1 MEWWLTLAL
10 FVGGLFVLLLA
21 RVPVAFALFGLTA
34 VAATYYYGFAP
45 AGRIMIL
52 SAFSSL
58 TSFTLA
64 PIALFIL
71 MGDIVF
77 RSGVASRSLTGI
89 RNVFPRRVPA
99 RTGLLTTVAGALF
112 GMMSG
117 STIANTALLGKT
129 FLPDMVKQGYRPQLA
144 MGTVMAGGGLAMIIP
159 PSTLAIV
166 WAATAGVPVGPLLV
180 AGILPGLVMMV
191 GYAVITLVWG
201 GPLKAAGREA
211 TADADVDGEPLSSL
225 PTRLLIGLREAVPL
239 AVVVF
244 LVLGLIFL
252 GVATPTESAA
262 LGVVGSIALAIVYRK
277 FSWQMM
283 RESALESAK
292 MAAMIYFIMASSS
305 AYSQVMSFSGAT
317 NGFIEFMTSLPVAPA
332 VLLLLIQIV
341 LLILGAFLE
350 QVSIMLITLPLLMP
364 VVQAMGWDPIW
375 FGIIMLINLRI
386 ALVTPP
392 FGMELFV
399 MKGVA
404 GDAVQ
409 MRQVYG
415 GVFPFV
421 ASDVV
426 VMFLIALIPGI
437 ALLLPGLMS

>member
-34 VAATYYYGFAP
+34 VAATYFYGFAP
-45 AGRIMIL
+45 AGRMMML
-52 SAFSSL
+52 SAFSTL

-64 PIALFIL
+64 PIALFVL

-77 RSGVASRSLTGI
+77 RSGVASRSLAGI
-89 RNVFPRRVPA
+89 RDLFPRRIPA
-99 RTGLLTTVAGALF
+99 RTGLLTTVTGALF

-129 FLPDMVKQGYRPQLA
+129 FLPDMLKEGYKPQLA
-144 MGTVMAGGGLAMIIP
+144 MGVVMAGGGLAMIIP

-166 WAATAGVPVGPLLV
+166 WAATAGVPVGPLLL
-180 AGILPGLVMMV
+180 AGIIPGLLMMT
-191 GYAVITLVWG
+191 GYVLVTLVWG
-201 GPLKAAGREA
+201 GTLKAAGPGSA
-211 TADADVDGEPLSSL
+211 SQLSGERPSM
-225 PTRLLIGLREAVPL
+225 TQRIVIGLREALPL
-239 AVVVF
+239 AVIVF

-262 LGVVGSIALAIVYRK
+262 LGVIGAYGLALAYRK
-277 FSWQMM
+277 LSWSMVK
-283 RESALESAK
+283 ESAIESVK
-292 MAAMIYFIMASSS
+292 VAAMLYFIMASSS

-317 NGFIEFMTSLPVAPA
+317 SGFIEFMTGLPVHPA
-332 VLLLLIQIV
+332 VLLILIQVV

-364 VVQAMGWDPIW
+364 VVSAMGWDPIW

-404 GDAVQ
+404 GDGVP

-415 GVFPFV
+415 GVAPFV
-421 ASDVV
+421 LSDVV
-426 VMFLIALIPGI
+426 SMVIIALVPGI
-437 ALLLPGLMS
+437 ALLLPSLMAG

>member
-10 FVGGLFVLLLA
+10 FVGGLFLLLLA

-34 VAATYYYGFAP
+34 VAATFFYGFAP
-45 AGRIMIL
+45 AGRIMML
-52 SAFSSL
+52 SAYNTL

-64 PIALFIL
+64 PIALFVL

-77 RSGVASRSLTGI
+77 RSGVASRSLAGI
-89 RNVFPRRVPA
+89 RELFPRRVPA
-99 RTGLLTTVAGALF
+99 RTGLLTSVTGALF

-129 FLPDMVKQGYRPQLA
+129 FLPDMVKEGYKPQLA

-180 AGILPGLVMMV
+180 AGIIPGMVMML
-191 GYAVITLVWG
+191 GYVIVTLVWG
-201 GPLKAAGREA
+201 GPLKAAGNA
-211 TADADVDGEPLSSL
+211 SSPDSTHQG
-225 PTRLLIGLREAVPL
+225 PTLARRMLITVREAVPL
-239 AVVVF
+239 AVIVF

-262 LGVVGSIALAIVYRK
+262 LGVVGAYLLALTYRK
-277 FSWQMM
+277 FSWSMVK
-283 RESALESAK
+283 ESAIESAK
-292 MAAMIYFIMASSS
+292 VSAMLYFIMASSS

-317 NGFIEFMTSLPVAPA
+317 NGFITFMTSLAVPSA
-332 VLLLLIQIV
+332 VLLILIQVV
-341 LLILGAFLE
+341 LLFLGAFLE

-364 VVQAMGWDPIW
+364 VVEAMGWNPIW

-404 GDAVQ
+404 GESIP

-415 GVFPFV
+415 GVAPFV
-421 ASDVV
+421 LSDVV
-426 VMFLIALIPGI
+426 VMVLIALIPGI
-437 ALLLPGLMS
+437 ALLLPNMMST

>member
-1 MEWWLTLAL
+1 MEWWLTLLL
-10 FVGGLFVLLLA
+10 FVGGLLVLLFA

-34 VAATYYYGFAP
+34 VAATYYYGFVP
-45 AGRIMIL
+45 AGRIMML
-52 SAFSSL
+52 SAFNTL

-71 MGDIVF
+71 MGDVVF

-89 RNVFPRRVPA
+89 RNLFPRRVPA

-129 FLPDMVKQGYRPQLA
+129 FLPDMLKEGYKPQLA

-166 WAATAGVPVGPLLV
+166 WGATAGVPVGPLLM
-180 AGILPGLVMMV
+180 AGIIPGLVMML
-191 GYAVITLVWG
+191 GYAVITLIWG
-201 GPLKAAGREA
+201 GPFKGAGEAAA
-211 TADADVDGEPLSSL
+211 VDPHVPSGPSL
-225 PTRLLIGLREAVPL
+225 GQRLLIGLREAVPL
-239 AVVVF
+239 AVIVF

-262 LGVVGSIALAIVYRK
+262 LGVVGAIGLAIAYRK

-283 RESALESAK
+283 KESAIESAK
-292 MAAMIYFIMASSS
+292 MSAMIYFIMASSS

-317 NGFIEFMTSLPVAPA
+317 SGFIRFMTDLPVAPF

-364 VVQAMGWDPIW
+364 VVDAMGWDPIW

-404 GDAVQ
+404 GDAVE

-415 GVFPFV
+415 GVAPFV
-421 ASDVV
+421 LSDII
-426 VMFLIALIPGI
+426 VMILIAVIPGI
-437 ALLLPGLMS
+437 ALVLPRLMGG